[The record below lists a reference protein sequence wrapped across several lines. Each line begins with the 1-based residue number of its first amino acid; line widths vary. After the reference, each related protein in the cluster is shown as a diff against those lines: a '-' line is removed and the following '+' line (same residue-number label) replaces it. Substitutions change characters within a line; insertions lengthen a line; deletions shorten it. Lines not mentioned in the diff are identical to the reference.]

1 VLAEIF
7 PISLRGG
14 GGHRG
19 GIPGLPEVPGLFT
32 PNEREGPVADRVAA
46 GGPLK
51 PKEAAAVALWRL
63 GGGVGKAPEIVAGG
77 NRALAPPISR
87 AYHHRAGGPRIL

>member
-1 VLAEIF
+1 VLEEIF

-32 PNEREGPVADRVAA
+32 PNESVRG
-46 GGPLK
+46 
-51 PKEAAAVALWRL
+51 LWRIVL
-63 GGGVGKAPEIVAGG
+63 RLSYPENRGHPPLLRCGGEEGE
-77 NRALAPPISR
+77 
-87 AYHHRAGGPRIL
+87 

>member
-19 GIPGLPEVPGLFT
+19 GI